1 MWDRE
6 DRERD
11 RERLARGEMTLESGH
26 ETPATTTVDADLDE
40 VLRMPS
46 DSPWPILLAAA
57 LAAVFVMLL
66 TGHLTTAFVFLG
78 AAGAV
83 LAAWHWKEPEAS

>member
-1 MWDRE
+1 
-6 DRERD
+6 
-11 RERLARGEMTLESGH
+11 
-26 ETPATTTVDADLDE
+26 
-40 VLRMPS
+40 
-46 DSPWPILLAAA
+46 
-57 LAAVFVMLL
+57 MLL